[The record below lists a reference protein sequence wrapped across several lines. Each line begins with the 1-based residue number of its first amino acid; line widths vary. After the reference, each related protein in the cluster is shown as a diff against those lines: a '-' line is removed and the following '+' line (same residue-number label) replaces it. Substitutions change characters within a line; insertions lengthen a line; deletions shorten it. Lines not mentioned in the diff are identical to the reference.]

1 MIQALRPG
9 DPADVGG
16 YRVVARLGAGGMG
29 EVFLGRSAS
38 GRLVA
43 IKVVR
48 AELSVDPDFRARFR
62 REVYASRR
70 VSAFHTAAVVA
81 ADAAATPAW
90 MVTEYIPGPSLEEAV
105 RGHGAFPVHALR
117 VLGAGLAEALEAIHA
132 CDLIHRDLKPSN
144 ILIAEDGPRVIDFGI
159 ARALEGATVTQTGYM
174 VGSVGFLSPEQLQSE
189 RITPAADVFA
199 LGAVLCSAAG
209 LAPFGGGS
217 AQAMLYRVVH
227 TEPDLTGLPPEL
239 RGIVADC
246 LAKDPAR
253 RPQPTELV
261 RMLTSDTT
269 EDWLPDGVLASI
281 SERREHAQQLSR
293 QAAAGAGSAPPA
305 FSVSP
310 GRPAH
315 PGPAKQP
322 PAPEHGTSHD
332 PGHDPNDD
340 PTTGSNS
347 AVDPAPGHG
356 SDSGARSGVGSGVGS
371 GLGSGAGSGPNSG
384 SASGFGTT
392 YGSVPASTAYDGS
405 VPPPPPGTPSTP
417 PGAYPQPSH
426 LNAPP
431 PPTGPPQSPHSPPY
445 GSTPHSSTPHSSS
458 PHSSPSHSS
467 TPHGTPPPHSGW
479 QSPYGPPSLPFPH
492 QPAAPP
498 RTSRLDRM
506 PGGRRT
512 WLAVVVVTTMA
523 VLAGIGIGTAQLI
536 GGGSPSAKSSDR
548 PTDLNSPAQNPQGGG
563 PRGGTATVSINADSK
578 TLDPV
583 GTTYEAYADGQRM
596 SALYDPL
603 VVFRQST
610 GKVEPHLAKSLTST
624 PDGFTWSLELRPD
637 VKFTDGTPLD
647 AEAVKFNWDRH
658 AQTPDSMHSNAIR
671 GAAMRVV
678 STTRLDITLPVP
690 DLTYDHLVAD
700 ELAYVGSPTAIRA
713 DPAGFG
719 KKPVG
724 AGPFMLQSWTP
735 GDKQVFV
742 RNPDYWQGPDRP
754 LLDSLVF
761 QVDTQQPMAPVIDGR
776 ADVNFQSANH
786 DLQQARSADLELVP
800 SVNAGGV
807 MMGFNSGVAP
817 FDDPKA
823 RQAVSLAL
831 DPDAIAKEAGTG
843 AKAADSIVPSDS
855 PLSAVAPEHRP
866 DAAKAQALF
875 DELAAAGKPVSFKVT
890 AGQGEQATLDAVKKQ
905 LAGFRNVTMTYE
917 LADAARFG
925 EILRGR
931 QFQAVWGYE
940 SGSDLDTW
948 LFAITRGGYSGN
960 YLAYRNDTV
969 DTAWTTIRGARTPEA
984 KAAAYRTLLTELAED
999 PPWWL
1004 YAEISVY
1011 AVQREGSLTGLDGAY
1026 ADGVLRWDRVG
1037 KK

>member
-9 DPADVGG
+9 DPADIGG

-62 REVYASRR
+62 REVDASRR

-174 VGSVGFLSPEQLQSE
+174 VGSVGFLSPEQLLSE
-189 RITPAADVFA
+189 RITAAADVFA

-227 TEPDLTGLPPEL
+227 TEPDLDGLAPEL
-239 RGIVADC
+239 RGIVAAC
-246 LAKDPAR
+246 LEKDPAR
-253 RPQPTELV
+253 RPRPTDLV

-293 QAAAGAGSAPPA
+293 QAAAGAAAAAAAPA

-315 PGPAKQP
+315 PGPGRQP
-322 PAPEHGTSHD
+322 PPEHGT
-332 PGHDPNDD
+332 GRDPNDD

-347 AVDPAPGHG
+347 V
-356 SDSGARSGVGSGVGS
+356 VG
-371 GLGSGAGSGPNSG
+371 
-384 SASGFGTT
+384 
-392 YGSVPASTAYDGS
+392 PASTAYSGP
-405 VPPPPPGTPSTP
+405 VPPPPGTPSTP

-426 LNAPP
+426 LGAPP
-431 PPTGPPQSPHSPPY
+431 PPSTPPPSQHSPPHGSTPHGSTPHSSPPY
-445 GSTPHSSTPHSSS
+445 GSTPHSSTP
-458 PHSSPSHSS
+458 P
-467 TPHGTPPPHSGW
+467 TPPHSW
-479 QSPYGPPSLPFPH
+479 QSPYGPAPSPFPH
-492 QPAAPP
+492 QPGTPP

-523 VLAGIGIGTAQLI
+523 VLAGIGIGTAHLI
-536 GGGSPSAKSSDR
+536 GGSPSAKSTEQ
-548 PTDLNSPAQNPQGGG
+548 PTNRTSPAQNPQGGG
-563 PRGGTATVSINADSK
+563 RKGGTATVSINADAR

-610 GKVEPHLAKSLTST
+610 GKVEAHLAKSLTST

-647 AEAVKFNWDRH
+647 AEAVKFNWDRL
-658 AQTPDSMHSNAIR
+658 AQDANSMHSNAIR
-671 GAAMRVV
+671 GATMRVV
-678 STTRLDITLPVP
+678 SPTRLDITLPVP

-713 DPAGFG
+713 DPEGFG

-724 AGPFMLQSWTP
+724 AGPFMLESWTP

-761 QVDTQQPMAPVIDGR
+761 KVDTQQPIAPVIAGS

-786 DLQQARSADLELVP
+786 DLQQARSAGLELVP
-800 SVNAGGV
+800 AVNAGGV
-807 MMGFNSGVAP
+807 MLGFNSGVAP
-817 FDDPKA
+817 FDNPKA

-831 DPDAIAKEAGTG
+831 DPDAIAKKAGTG
-843 AKAADSIVPSDS
+843 AKAAESVVPSDS
-855 PLSAVAPEHRP
+855 PLSAVAADHRP

-890 AGQGEQATLDAVKKQ
+890 AGQGEQATLEAVKQQ

-925 EILRGR
+925 EILSGR

-984 KAAAYRTLLTELAED
+984 KAAAYRTLLAELADD

-1004 YAEISVY
+1004 YSEISVY
-1011 AVQREGSLTGLDGAY
+1011 AVQREGALTGLDGAY
-1026 ADGVLRWDRVG
+1026 ADGILRWDRVG